1 MAEKPRKISELPRIQ
16 NISNDDLLLVS
27 DWDGGKC
34 LSKKMSIQQ
43 FVQYIVNAVM
53 ASSEVTAK
61 IQQQAETTATNVATA
76 VVADKAQEAAENA
89 VDTIV
94 KNEIREKTL
103 EVVRDYPEDIFD
115 MIDGVK
121 DQQMYINGGEAGA
134 GA

>member
-1 MAEKPRKISELPRIQ
+1 MAEKPRKISELPKIQ

-94 KNEIREKTL
+94 KNEIREKTV
-103 EVVRDYPEDIFD
+103 EVIRDYPEDIFD

-121 DQQMYINGGEAGA
+121 DQQMYINGGKADA
-134 GA
+134 SA

>member
-1 MAEKPRKISELPRIQ
+1 MAEKPRKISELPKIQ

-53 ASSEVTAK
+53 ASSEITAK
-61 IQQQAETTATNVATA
+61 IQQQATTTATNVATA

-94 KNEIREKTL
+94 KNEIREKTV
-103 EVVRDYPEDIFD
+103 EVIRDYPEDIFD

-121 DQQMYINGGEAGA
+121 DQQMYINGGKADA
-134 GA
+134 SA